1 MNQVSK
7 IRILIVDDH
16 AIVRMGLAAILG
28 TKADLEVVGDAEDG
42 TAAIQKAQ
50 KLRPDVVLMD
60 IVMPEM
66 DGATATAKILQL
78 LPQTKVIILTSFGEA
93 DGIAHALDAGAS
105 GALMKNVDYSELVTA
120 IRAVIEG
127 ETVVAPE
134 IRKMIKDM
142 PPVPELSERQRD
154 ILISISRLLR
164 KGLLQRP
171 RFPTSVSFPC
181 RFLNFGSAVRPGSQ
195 PGISRAAPV
204 SRSFRSGSW
213 EPRRR

>member
-120 IRAVIEG
+120 
-127 ETVVAPE
+127 
-134 IRKMIKDM
+134 
-142 PPVPELSERQRD
+142 
-154 ILISISRLLR
+154 
-164 KGLLQRP
+164 
-171 RFPTSVSFPC
+171 
-181 RFLNFGSAVRPGSQ
+181 
-195 PGISRAAPV
+195 
-204 SRSFRSGSW
+204 
-213 EPRRR
+213 

>member
-120 IRAVIEG
+120 IRAVMEG

-154 ILISISRLLR
+154 ILISISRGLTDADIATQLNLSPYSVREHITTIFKKLDAANKAEAVAIATRKQLLN
-164 KGLLQRP
+164 
-171 RFPTSVSFPC
+171 T
-181 RFLNFGSAVRPGSQ
+181 
-195 PGISRAAPV
+195 
-204 SRSFRSGSW
+204 
-213 EPRRR
+213 

>member
-1 MNQVSK
+1 MNQK
-7 IRILIVDDH
+7 KKTRILIVDDH

-50 KLRPDVVLMD
+50 TLRPDVVLMD

-66 DGATATAKILQL
+66 DGATTTAKILQL

-120 IRAVIEG
+120 IRAVMEG

-154 ILISISRLLR
+154 ILISISRGLTDADIATQLNLSPYSVREHITTIFKKLDAANKAEAVAIATRKQLLN
-164 KGLLQRP
+164 
-171 RFPTSVSFPC
+171 T
-181 RFLNFGSAVRPGSQ
+181 
-195 PGISRAAPV
+195 
-204 SRSFRSGSW
+204 
-213 EPRRR
+213 

>member
-28 TKADLEVVGDAEDG
+28 TKADLEVIGDAEDG
-42 TAAIQKAQ
+42 SAAIQKAQ

-120 IRAVIEG
+120 IRAVMEG
-127 ETVVAPE
+127 ESVVAPE

-154 ILISISRLLR
+154 ILISISRGLTDADIATQLNLSPYSVREHITTIFKKLDAANKAEAVAIATRKQLLN
-164 KGLLQRP
+164 
-171 RFPTSVSFPC
+171 T
-181 RFLNFGSAVRPGSQ
+181 
-195 PGISRAAPV
+195 
-204 SRSFRSGSW
+204 
-213 EPRRR
+213 

>member
-1 MNQVSK
+1 MNQAKK

-42 TAAIQKAQ
+42 ASAIQKAQ

-66 DGATATAKILQL
+66 DGAAATAKILQQ

-105 GALMKNVDYSELVTA
+105 GALMKNIDYSELVNA
-120 IRAVIEG
+120 IRAVVGG

-142 PPVPELSERQRD
+142 PPLPELSERQHN
-154 ILISISRLLR
+154 ILISISRGLTDADIATQLNLSPYSVREHITTIFKKLDASNKAEAVAIAARRQLLN
-164 KGLLQRP
+164 
-171 RFPTSVSFPC
+171 T
-181 RFLNFGSAVRPGSQ
+181 
-195 PGISRAAPV
+195 
-204 SRSFRSGSW
+204 
-213 EPRRR
+213 